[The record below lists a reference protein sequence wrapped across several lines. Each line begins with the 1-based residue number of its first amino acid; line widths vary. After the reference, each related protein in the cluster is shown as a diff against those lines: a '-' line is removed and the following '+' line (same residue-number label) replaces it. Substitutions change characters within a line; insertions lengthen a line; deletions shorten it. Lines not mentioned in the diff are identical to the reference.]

1 MEFIKEVI
9 NTGAQ
14 RAPSAS
20 NVWLPESRLFIIS
33 TRLSSLSCE
42 GSACG
47 VNALICTYLRPDFVL
62 LFSQSLERWGE
73 GLFTWAGARRSV
85 SALYGAK
92 CRSNRDGRM
101 IWFIEKNECGGSFI
115 FIFVQ
120 VKLKYQK
127 DALIFLSLYK
137 EQESD
142 SVSFQTPQLK
152 LLYLKAVGRTWRQR
166 SRPENNQTPSKRRW
180 NQKKRRQRLTKGTK
194 VGVAGCTS

>member
-1 MEFIKEVI
+1 MWAPLEAESFKINKCLMEFIKEVI

-101 IWFIEKNECGGSFI
+101 I
-115 FIFVQ
+115 
-120 VKLKYQK
+120 
-127 DALIFLSLYK
+127 
-137 EQESD
+137 
-142 SVSFQTPQLK
+142 
-152 LLYLKAVGRTWRQR
+152 
-166 SRPENNQTPSKRRW
+166 
-180 NQKKRRQRLTKGTK
+180 
-194 VGVAGCTS
+194 